1 MKLGRSGV
9 FVTVVLPVLV
19 IVGAVQAREARAQE
33 QEQEDEDHPCLQP
46 TAYSPPIHRHLR
58 SHAGLRAV
66 GDPAYVGDPAN
77 VGDPAYVG
85 ERPSAT
91 HVGFP
96 VEITASAGYAFAGGV
111 AVQGGSV
118 ALAPSPVFGATL
130 DVGNFFGV
138 RLEAVYVLQSTGVQ
152 FLGNDGSTRAH
163 YDVTAHHFRL
173 GGEYDILHGRVR
185 PFVGLTAGAEWLA
198 PHSDTPDEVW
208 FEASLEAGAKVRI
221 TKAFGIRAQAE
232 ATVVAMDASSQVFCS
247 DAGGCIPQWYG
258 IGTSYLAF
266 MAGPTLGF

>member
-1 MKLGRSGV
+1 MKLGRSGA
-9 FVTVVLPVLV
+9 FVTVAVLV
-19 IVGAVQAREARAQE
+19 IALALGAREARAQE
-33 QEQEDEDHPCLQP
+33 DEDRPCVQP
-46 TAYSPPIHRHLR
+46 TAYSPPLHRNLR
-58 SHAGLRAV
+58 SHASLGAV
-66 GDPAYVGDPAN
+66 GDPASIGDPAYA
-77 VGDPAYVG
+77 PAYVG
-85 ERPSAT
+85 ERPSGA
-91 HVGFP
+91 HVTFP
-96 VEITASAGYAFAGGV
+96 VEIAVTAGYAFAGGV

-118 ALAPSPVFGATL
+118 ALAPSPVFGATV

-138 RLEAVYVLQSTGVQ
+138 RVEAVYVLQNTGVQ
-152 FLGNDGSTRAH
+152 FLGNDGSVTPH

-208 FEASLEAGAKVRI
+208 FEGSLEAGAKVRI

-247 DAGGCIPQWYG
+247 DSGGCIPQWYG

-266 MAGPTLGF
+266 TAGPTLGF

>member
-1 MKLGRSGV
+1 MKLGRSGA
-9 FVTVVLPVLV
+9 FVTVAVLV
-19 IVGAVQAREARAQE
+19 IVGALGAREARAQE
-33 QEQEDEDHPCLQP
+33 DEDRPCLQP

-58 SHAGLRAV
+58 SHAALGA
-66 GDPAYVGDPAN
+66 

-85 ERPSAT
+85 ERPIGAIGEPAYVGERPSAA
-91 HVGFP
+91 HVRFP

-130 DVGNFFGV
+130 DFGNFFGV
-138 RLEAVYVLQSTGVQ
+138 RVEAVYVLQNTGVQ
-152 FLGNDGSTRAH
+152 FLGNDGSVQPH

-208 FEASLEAGAKVRI
+208 FEASLEAGAKVRLSR
-221 TKAFGIRAQAE
+221 AFGIRAQAE
-232 ATVVAMDASSQVFCS
+232 VTVVPMDASSQVFCS
-247 DAGGCIPQWYG
+247 NSSGCIPQWYG
-258 IGTSYLAF
+258 IGTSYLAL
-266 MAGPTLGF
+266 MAGPTVAF

>member
-1 MKLGRSGV
+1 MKLGRTSA
-9 FVTVVLPVLV
+9 FVTAVV
-19 IVGAVQAREARAQE
+19 IVGALGAREARAQE
-33 QEQEDEDHPCLQP
+33 DEDRPCLQP

-58 SHAGLRAV
+58 SHASLGAV
-66 GDPAYVGDPAN
+66 GDPAYVG
-77 VGDPAYVG
+77 GPAYVG
-85 ERPSAT
+85 ERPSGA

-111 AVQGGSV
+111 AVTGGSV

-130 DVGNFFGV
+130 DFGNFFGV
-138 RLEAVYVLQSTGVQ
+138 RLEAVYVLQNSTVQ
-152 FLGNDGSTRAH
+152 FQGNDGSVQPH

-208 FEASLEAGAKVRI
+208 FEAALEAGAKVRI

-247 DAGGCIPQWYG
+247 NSSGCIPQWYG

-266 MAGPTLGF
+266 TAGPTLGF

>member
-1 MKLGRSGV
+1 MKLGRSGALFTAV
-9 FVTVVLPVLV
+9 V
-19 IVGAVQAREARAQE
+19 IVGALGAREARG
-33 QEQEDEDHPCLQP
+33 QEDEDRPCAQP
-46 TAYSPPIHRHLR
+46 TAYSPPTSIHRNLR
-58 SHAGLRAV
+58 SRAALGSV
-66 GDPAYVGDPAN
+66 GDPAYGA

-85 ERPSAT
+85 ERPRAAHLS
-91 HVGFP
+91 FP
-96 VEITASAGYAFAGGV
+96 VEITAFGGYAFAGGV
-111 AVQGGSV
+111 AVPGGSV
-118 ALAPSPVFGATL
+118 ALAPSPVFGATV

-138 RLEAVYVLQSTGVQ
+138 RIEAVYVLQNTGVQ
-152 FLGNDGSTRAH
+152 FLGNDGSVQPH

-247 DAGGCIPQWYG
+247 NSSGCIPQWYG

-266 MAGPTLGF
+266 TAGPTLGF